1 MEVQSGLGLKSIKS
15 QSCSGVGRLDLVLKD
30 NSWKIGAA
38 QWGGPEE
45 AMPSGPV
52 GSLFFGRKGSFC
64 LGSIASL

>member
-30 NSWKIGAA
+30 NR
-38 QWGGPEE
+38 GGPEE

-52 GSLFFGRKGSFC
+52 GSLFFGRIGGFC